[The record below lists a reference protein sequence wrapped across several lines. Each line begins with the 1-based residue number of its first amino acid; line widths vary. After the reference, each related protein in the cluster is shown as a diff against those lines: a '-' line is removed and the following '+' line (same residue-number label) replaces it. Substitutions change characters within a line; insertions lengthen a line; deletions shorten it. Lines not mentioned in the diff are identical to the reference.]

1 MIGKLTMTNEWILD
15 VIADLRRFADLNH
28 MPRLAVQ
35 LDQSAAT
42 AQVELNLAEARTS
55 AGVVA
60 THAEPC
66 RTVSG
71 RTSERQNA

>member
-1 MIGKLTMTNEWILD
+1 MSNEWILD
-15 VIADLRRFADLNH
+15 VIADLRRFADLNN

-42 AQVELNLAEARTS
+42 AQVELDLANARTS
-55 AGVVA
+55 AGELA
-60 THAEPC
+60 TNAKLG

-71 RTSERQNA
+71 RVTERQNA